1 MVNDLREFL
10 AELEKHDQLKMVKG
24 AHWDLEIGTIN
35 ELMAEQKGPSLL
47 FDEIVDYPPGYRV
60 AANILYQRLPQLLTF
75 GFSDQASDMEVI
87 RDWKNRWAGFHP
99 VPPVTVNT
107 GPIMENVLSA
117 TDIDLFKFPVPR
129 WHTLDGGRYIG
140 TGDLIITKDPKEDWI
155 NIGTYRVMIQDRD
168 VLSFYVSP
176 GKHAAIMREKYWAKG
191 QDCPVVMVFGPPPL
205 LLGLSVMPLPWGM
218 SEYDMAGYLSGAG
231 IEVVIGEETGLPIP
245 ANAEIAIEG
254 FAPPPR
260 LESRPEGPF
269 GEWTGYYASG
279 SRNEPIVKVK
289 KVYHRN
295 QPILVGHPPVK
306 PPVSSF
312 FPIPI
317 HTAAWLWN
325 QLELAGMVGIQGVYV
340 HGPGNRV
347 VAVISILQKH
357 LGHARQ
363 VASIAAGLLQ
373 GGACTGRYV
382 VMVDEDIDPSN
393 LEEVLWAVSTRTDP
407 ETAIHVVPGFLTSP
421 LDPILSPEKREKG
434 EILTAKVLI
443 DACRPYHWI
452 KNFPAINVASPELRS
467 QILSKWSNLF
477 K

>member
-1 MVNDLREFL
+1 
-10 AELEKHDQLKMVKG
+10 
-24 AHWDLEIGTIN
+24 
-35 ELMAEQKGPSLL
+35 
-47 FDEIVDYPPGYRV
+47 
-60 AANILYQRLPQLLTF
+60 
-75 GFSDQASDMEVI
+75 
-87 RDWKNRWAGFHP
+87 
-99 VPPVTVNT
+99 
-107 GPIMENVLSA
+107 
-117 TDIDLFKFPVPR
+117 
-129 WHTLDGGRYIG
+129 
-140 TGDLIITKDPKEDWI
+140 
-155 NIGTYRVMIQDRD
+155 
-168 VLSFYVSP
+168 
-176 GKHAAIMREKYWAKG
+176 
-191 QDCPVVMVFGPPPL
+191 
-205 LLGLSVMPLPWGM
+205 
-218 SEYDMAGYLSGAG
+218 
-231 IEVVIGEETGLPIP
+231 
-245 ANAEIAIEG
+245 
-254 FAPPPR
+254 
-260 LESRPEGPF
+260 
-269 GEWTGYYASG
+269 
-279 SRNEPIVKVK
+279 
-289 KVYHRN
+289 
-295 QPILVGHPPVK
+295 
-306 PPVSSF
+306 
-312 FPIPI
+312 
-317 HTAAWLWN
+317 
-325 QLELAGMVGIQGVYV
+325 MVGIQGVYV